1 MENTGSGDQK
11 VFFSKTAN
19 LKVLALDCDGVLFD
33 SREANI
39 QFYSHI
45 MARVGRPPV
54 RPDQHEYIHMY
65 PVRQSLAYLLGSDGE
80 EFCRAY
86 EYFKTIDFGPFN
98 NYLQREPGLVPFL
111 EEAQKHF
118 RTALATNRTS
128 STLELLRQYELRG
141 YFDLVVCASDV
152 DNPKPHPDIMN
163 RILEYFGV
171 PPREVL
177 YVGDSKVDEIVASAT
192 GVLFAAYKNP
202 ALAADIHISHFEE
215 LYPLFQNGPQAC
227 D

>member
-1 MENTGSGDQK
+1 MKKTCNDSPKT
-11 VFFSKTAN
+11 FFSKTAN

-65 PVRQSLAYLLGSDGE
+65 PVRQSLAYLLGSEGE
-80 EFCRAY
+80 EFARAY

-98 NYLQREPGLVPFL
+98 NYLQREPGLEPFL

-128 STLELLRQYELRG
+128 STLELLRQYQLRQ

-152 DNPKPHPDIMN
+152 DNPKPHPDIMH
-163 RILEYFGV
+163 RILEHFEAA
-171 PPREVL
+171 PAEVL
-177 YVGDSKVDEIVASAT
+177 YLGDSKVDEIVASAT

-202 ALAADIHISHFEE
+202 SLEADIHISHFQE
-215 LYPLFQNGPQAC
+215 LYPLFQDGL
-227 D
+227 DSRG